1 MLFEYAGVRTY
12 TGAIDIE
19 DIGNF
24 CIRCTTIDGLEF
36 YLCTKTIL
44 GKTYIL
50 IFGPVLSDLESLLD
64 AFSISYQK
72 IDYKEKIIK
81 KIVLSFINDPK
92 KEITNIEEVSLYEV
106 SLVFPNVFE
115 KFSELGV

>member
-44 GKTYIL
+44 GK
-50 IFGPVLSDLESLLD
+50 
-64 AFSISYQK
+64 K
-72 IDYKEKIIK
+72 
-81 KIVLSFINDPK
+81 
-92 KEITNIEEVSLYEV
+92 
-106 SLVFPNVFE
+106 
-115 KFSELGV
+115 